1 MGESSFVDDQWG
13 SFRQSKL
20 RRLLRLL
27 SPCLEMLAATA
38 FPGSAAVISRHEALS
53 SGFWFPSSACYLDVC
68 GFWHRL
74 FVVVTPH
81 TFSLPPWSF
90 GGMVSQCRV
99 AFCVSAD
106 VILEGSGRLSLSSS
120 GGRVSFWT
128 RALHGCLYISRPGG
142 RARFCGPRVRWAW
155 ACGWDAGGPLFTSLR
170 GSGDA
175 WARGILDLAPFCFPA
190 LQPVFP
196 AAPGSSSL
204 EWSAPPLPSSFV
216 FLFATSP
223 QLLHP
228 LHLMVYAP
236 LPSCSDHHE
245 LLLCTGYKHGQ
256 LTQF

>member
-1 MGESSFVDDQWG
+1 MASALRSSHPPHLLPHSVVVWRNG
-13 SFRQSKL
+13 VPMSGG
-20 RRLLRLL
+20 LLRFGGRYFGGQWPPL
-27 SPCLEMLAATA
+27 SVLIWRPCFVLDPRFARVFVYLAA
-38 FPGSAAVISRHEALS
+38 
-53 SGFWFPSSACYLDVC
+53 
-68 GFWHRL
+68 
-74 FVVVTPH
+74 
-81 TFSLPPWSF
+81 
-90 GGMVSQCRV
+90 
-99 AFCVSAD
+99 
-106 VILEGSGRLSLSSS
+106 GRSC
-120 GGRVSFWT
+120 
-128 RALHGCLYISRPGG
+128 A
-142 RARFCGPRVRWAW
+142 FCGPRVRWAW

-228 LHLMVYAP
+228 LHLMAYAP
-236 LPSCSDHHE
+236 LPSCSDHHD
-245 LLLCTGYKHGQ
+245 LPLCTGYKHGQ

>member
-1 MGESSFVDDQWG
+1 MSGG
-13 SFRQSKL
+13 
-20 RRLLRLL
+20 LLRFGGRYFGGQWPPL
-27 SPCLEMLAATA
+27 SVLIWRPCFVLDPRFARVFVNLAA
-38 FPGSAAVISRHEALS
+38 
-53 SGFWFPSSACYLDVC
+53 
-68 GFWHRL
+68 
-74 FVVVTPH
+74 
-81 TFSLPPWSF
+81 
-90 GGMVSQCRV
+90 
-99 AFCVSAD
+99 
-106 VILEGSGRLSLSSS
+106 GRSC
-120 GGRVSFWT
+120 
-128 RALHGCLYISRPGG
+128 A
-142 RARFCGPRVRWAW
+142 FCGPRVRWAW

-228 LHLMVYAP
+228 LHLMAYAP

-245 LLLCTGYKHGQ
+245 LPLCTGYTHGQ

>member
-1 MGESSFVDDQWG
+1 MASALRSSHPPHLLPPSVVVWRNG
-13 SFRQSKL
+13 VPVSGG
-20 RRLLRLL
+20 LLRFGGRYFGGQWPPL
-27 SPCLEMLAATA
+27 SVLIWRPCFVLDPRFARVFVYLAA
-38 FPGSAAVISRHEALS
+38 
-53 SGFWFPSSACYLDVC
+53 
-68 GFWHRL
+68 
-74 FVVVTPH
+74 
-81 TFSLPPWSF
+81 
-90 GGMVSQCRV
+90 
-99 AFCVSAD
+99 
-106 VILEGSGRLSLSSS
+106 GRSC
-120 GGRVSFWT
+120 
-128 RALHGCLYISRPGG
+128 A
-142 RARFCGPRVRWAW
+142 FCGPRVRWAW

-256 LTQF
+256 LPQF

>member
-1 MGESSFVDDQWG
+1 MWLLASALRSSHPPHLLPPSVVVWRNG
-13 SFRQSKL
+13 APVSGG
-20 RRLLRLL
+20 LLRFGGRYFGGQWPPL
-27 SPCLEMLAATA
+27 SVLIWRPCFVLDPRFARVFVYLAA
-38 FPGSAAVISRHEALS
+38 
-53 SGFWFPSSACYLDVC
+53 
-68 GFWHRL
+68 
-74 FVVVTPH
+74 
-81 TFSLPPWSF
+81 
-90 GGMVSQCRV
+90 
-99 AFCVSAD
+99 
-106 VILEGSGRLSLSSS
+106 GRSC
-120 GGRVSFWT
+120 
-128 RALHGCLYISRPGG
+128 A
-142 RARFCGPRVRWAW
+142 FCGPCVRWAW

>member
-1 MGESSFVDDQWG
+1 MDIPGAGLVASIGRVFALRRAHGRVVLRDDPWG

-38 FPGSAAVISRHEALS
+38 FPGSAAVISRHEAHS
-53 SGFWFPSSACYLDVC
+53 SGFWFPSSACYLVVC

-74 FVVVTPH
+74 FVVVTPR
-81 TFSLPPWSF
+81 TFSLTPWSF

-142 RARFCGPRVRWAW
+142 RARFVGP
-155 ACGWDAGGPLFTSLR
+155 ACGGRGRAAGTR
-170 GSGDA
+170 G
-175 WARGILDLAPFCFPA
+175 
-190 LQPVFP
+190 V
-196 AAPGSSSL
+196 
-204 EWSAPPLPSSFV
+204 PSS
-216 FLFATSP
+216 P
-223 QLLHP
+223 P
-228 LHLMVYAP
+228 
-236 LPSCSDHHE
+236 
-245 LLLCTGYKHGQ
+245 
-256 LTQF
+256 